1 MPTFTQTK
9 HAVAD
14 YAVARHIPLGC
25 NAIHKLA
32 ERAYRLSAAR
42 PDLDDEVVLGR
53 VFGLPDPTPRAAFRD
68 IRDTDRAAAR
78 RLGLIGAGA

>member
-42 PDLDDEVVLGR
+42 PDLDDEVILGK
-53 VFGLPDPTPRAAFRD
+53 VFGLPDPTPREALAD
-68 IRDTDRAAAR
+68 IRRNDVAAAR
-78 RLGLIGAGA
+78 RLGLVTA

>member
-9 HAVAD
+9 HAVAQ
-14 YAVARHIPLGC
+14 YATDHRIPLGC

-32 ERAYRLSAAR
+32 ERAYRLSTAR

-68 IRDTDRAAAR
+68 ISDNDRAAAR